1 MNSSESVLIE
11 KMNQALEEVLA
22 LGFLVYQN
30 GNFMKADGLI
40 IAARFISNA
49 LGSDCKAG
57 LRDRLEK
64 LDKMTQITQTCCDW
78 VI

>member
-1 MNSSESVLIE
+1 MNSSEELIE

-22 LGFLVYQN
+22 LAYLVYQN
-30 GNFMKADGLI
+30 GNFMKTDGLI

-49 LGSDCKAG
+49 LGSDCRAD

-64 LDKMTQITQTCCDW
+64 LDKMIQITQTCCDW